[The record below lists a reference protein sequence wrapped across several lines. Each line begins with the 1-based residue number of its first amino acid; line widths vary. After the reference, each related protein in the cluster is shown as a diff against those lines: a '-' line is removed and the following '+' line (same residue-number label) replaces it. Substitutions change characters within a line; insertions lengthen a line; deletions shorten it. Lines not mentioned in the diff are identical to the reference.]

1 MAKKIT
7 ESKKPAEKPVPSS
20 AAKTPETKSLAVTN
34 GNTQVAKRSS
44 GKLAGRGFENIEKSD
59 LLLPRL
65 KLLQPMSPEVA
76 ELGQKPGTIY
86 LPLGNKSYGTKIEV
100 TPVLHFRSRIK
111 FIPRDDGG
119 GIDCSSPD
127 SRIPRDTT
135 KYAAT
140 CAACPEALWN
150 DNAKN
155 KKDKQPRCSMSDNFL
170 CLVGDSTE
178 PVLVT
183 FDRSKLKTSK
193 KWYSLGGLKSGS
205 DMWDWVYELS
215 VVPEKNE
222 QGDNYFNYSIKDL
235 SKPSPDKRKAVCLS
249 LWESLVGKTI
259 DEKNTDAEGQESTA
273 GASAAG
279 TGSGSY

>member
-1 MAKKIT
+1 MATKKT
-7 ESKKPAEKPVPSS
+7 EPKRAPVKATPAP
-20 AAKTPETKSLAVTN
+20 AAKPEETKNVPAVRTQ
-34 GNTQVAKRSS
+34 NTQVAKRSS
-44 GKLAGRGFENIEKSD
+44 GKLAGRGFENVEKSD

-65 KLLQPMSPEVA
+65 KLLQPLSPEVA
-76 ELGQKPGTIY
+76 ELDQKAGTIF
-86 LPLGNKSYGTKIEV
+86 LPLGNKSYGNKIEV

-111 FIPRDDGG
+111 WIPRDDGG

-127 SRIPRDTT
+127 SRVPRDTT
-135 KYAAT
+135 KYASS

-150 DNAKN
+150 ENAKN
-155 KKDKQPRCSMSDNFL
+155 SKEKQPRCSMSDNFL

-178 PVLVT
+178 PVLIT

-215 VVPEKNE
+215 VVPEKNDK
-222 QGDNYFNYSIKDL
+222 GDNYFNYSIKDL
-235 SKPSPDKRKAVCLS
+235 NKPSPAKRKETCLA

-259 DEKNTDAEGQESTA
+259 DEKNTENEGQESTA

-279 TGSGSY
+279 AGAY

>member
-7 ESKKPAEKPVPSS
+7 ESKKSAEKPAPSS
-20 AAKTPETKSLAVTN
+20 IAKTPEAKSTKAIAVRTE
-34 GNTQVAKRSS
+34 GKVAHRGG

-59 LLLPRL
+59 LLLPRI
-65 KLLQPMSPEVA
+65 KLLQPMSPEITD
-76 ELGQKPGTIY
+76 LGQKPGTIF
-86 LPLGNKSYGTKIEV
+86 LPLGNKNYGTKIEV

-127 SRIPRDTT
+127 AKVPRDTA
-135 KYAAT
+135 KYSASCAT
-140 CAACPEALWN
+140 CAEAQWN
-150 DNAKN
+150 ENAKN
-155 KKDKQPRCSMSDNFL
+155 AKDKQPRCSMSDNFL
-170 CLVGDSTE
+170 CLIGDSTE
-178 PVLVT
+178 PVLIT

-215 VVPEKNE
+215 AVPEKNDK
-222 QGDNYFNYSIKDL
+222 GDNYFNYSIKDL
-235 SKPSPDKRKAVCLS
+235 NKPSPDKRKQVCLS

-259 DEKNTDAEGQESTA
+259 SEENTEKEPAESTA
-273 GASAAG
+273 GASAVAG
-279 TGSGSY
+279 Y